1 MNLSKYS
8 LFSPQYIATKIQVRV
23 RNILVSLCTL
33 LLPLGYIWAHKSSEG
48 SMGSKNKVI
57 EVDLPSL
64 LGVVEVAKVIIEEVE
79 EKTSEIKRYEI

>member
-1 MNLSKYS
+1 
-8 LFSPQYIATKIQVRV
+8 
-23 RNILVSLCTL
+23 
-33 LLPLGYIWAHKSSEG
+33 
-48 SMGSKNKVI
+48 MGSKNKVI